1 MWSNPYNIPNLP
13 VSTKKGAS
21 SYMYLGKPITFLAD
35 TPYIQREE
43 ETKNIL
49 EHLGAYQLIE
59 KHFVNGSSISIKKWF
74 LRA

>member
-1 MWSNPYNIPNLP
+1 
-13 VSTKKGAS
+13 
-21 SYMYLGKPITFLAD
+21 MYLGKPITFLAD

-59 KHFVNGSSISIKKWF
+59 KHFEAERESERVPTLWERDTAKCRFVNGSSISIKK
-74 LRA
+74 

>member
-1 MWSNPYNIPNLP
+1 
-13 VSTKKGAS
+13 
-21 SYMYLGKPITFLAD
+21 MYLGKPIFYLAD

-59 KHFVNGSSISIKKWF
+59 RHFVNGTSISIKK
-74 LRA
+74 